1 MGVIFV
7 ALANIISNR
16 AVTGHRNNR
25 KTVKQ
30 FVLLSFGSV
39 FLDFCTV
46 PICVIKSIY
55 YDNSVEIE
63 RFISV
68 EKLSNSCCL

>member
-16 AVTGHRNNR
+16 AVIGHRNNR

-68 EKLSNSCCL
+68 EKL